1 MGQTRTRGHKC
12 LLYDGAWLIELLG
25 LSLLV
30 MLETYYFDLFWD
42 PTPTNI
48 PRGNAREDTKGMNTT
63 RNDQRV
69 LATAITRSVVRGS
82 TKHAH
87 LKHFKISRWPTST
100 IPAISSNGVSSLGG
114 LVLNHVHPRRD
125 PSMIPPP
132 RCQDTRRS
140 LAAPSGDKA
149 WAMALS
155 CSPCADGPTWG
166 GAEDRW
172 WGTLF
177 PQPEWLVRWD
187 IDMEG
192 LKTSCWYDEAW
203 RAFMEKRWTMNGEW
217 PNIMIKHIKHV
228 FLLETFKILHEQI
241 LLVQRWCVNNL
252 PLWDKSYCMLNGS
265 GLDLAW
271 ILPAHAAEMGAPS
284 PQNMPSGISSAP
296 KQGQIKP

>member
-1 MGQTRTRGHKC
+1 
-12 LLYDGAWLIELLG
+12 
-25 LSLLV
+25 

-42 PTPTNI
+42 PTPTTI

-87 LKHFKISRWPTST
+87 LKHFKSSRWPTSN
-100 IPAISSNGVSSLGG
+100 IPAISSIQQWSFITWWFGVEPCSPSKGSF
-114 LVLNHVHPRRD
+114 HD
-125 PSMIPPP
+125 PTP
-132 RCQDTRRS
+132 
-140 LAAPSGDKA
+140 
-149 WAMALS
+149 ALS
-155 CSPCADGPTWG
+155 GHQTQLGCTIRGQGMGHGFELLTLCGWAFLRRGQRSMVRHFIPAAWVTFQVGHGGTENQVLIRGSSWKKDGQWMGNGRTP
-166 GAEDRW
+166 
-172 WGTLF
+172 
-177 PQPEWLVRWD
+177 WL
-187 IDMEG
+187 
-192 LKTSCWYDEAW
+192 
-203 RAFMEKRWTMNGEW
+203 
-217 PNIMIKHIKHV
+217 NISNIFKHV

-252 PLWDKSYCMLNGS
+252 PLWDNCSYCMLNGS

-284 PQNMPSGISSAP
+284 PQNMPSWISFAP